1 MSQLILPATDV
12 LTASDDVAKTF
23 PFTVDMKQLYG
34 PQGEKT
40 DLYGLFRSDT
50 GEQIADASKKK
61 GYVGHTTDDVVVLTE
76 VAQSVFKGDHVTKC
90 RFRKGHHVELQPS
103 DEHRKAIFGQKDN
116 IFPRLHID
124 ASYNGKSHVTT
135 LGLFRDACR
144 NLEMLSMVNGVSVRI
159 RHSGN
164 LRREMNK
171 LIDDISR
178 FVEGWD
184 NIVAHVVAMEA
195 MELNLHDYLNIVYPK
210 PDDGATTR
218 EISIRDNIVKKIKQR
233 VTLEGYRTGRVD
245 PEDLT
250 HVSGWLGYNGVQ
262 GHLLHDASRAKNTT
276 PFDRFLKMHTGA
288 SLSRINLA
296 ERTVFDMVG

>member
-1 MSQLILPATDV
+1 M
-12 LTASDDVAKTF
+12 
-23 PFTVDMKQLYG
+23 
-34 PQGEKT
+34 
-40 DLYGLFRSDT
+40 
-50 GEQIADASKKK
+50 
-61 GYVGHTTDDVVVLTE
+61 
-76 VAQSVFKGDHVTKC
+76 
-90 RFRKGHHVELQPS
+90 
-103 DEHRKAIFGQKDN
+103 
-116 IFPRLHID
+116 
-124 ASYNGKSHVTT
+124 TT